1 MIRHSKALTA
11 WMKNVAIVV
20 LIAGV
25 IAVSE
30 AAAVVPSVL
39 TFGWNEY
46 GRTGLGTTSGLATVA
61 TPINTAN
68 LAGKTIVRSS
78 GGDYHN
84 LLLADDGSVFSF
96 GSNEAGITGLG
107 LDVGTTPIATPI
119 NTTNLAGKSIS
130 QLATGEW
137 HSLLLAEDG
146 VVFSF
151 GLNNAGRTGLNTSL
165 GNALVATPIDTTNLT
180 GRTVTQ
186 VAAGRSHSLLLT
198 DDGTVFSFGLNSQG
212 QTGLGTATGST
223 LIATPIN
230 VMNLGGK
237 TIKQIAAAGDQ
248 SFLLAEDGTVF
259 SFGSNLAGVTGLG
272 TSSGSTLI
280 ATPIDTTNL
289 AGKII
294 AKVSA
299 GSLQSLLLAEDGT
312 VFSFGSNADGR
323 TGLGHQIGNTLIA
336 TPIDTTNFV
345 GKAITDVNS
354 GGVHSLLLADDG
366 SVFSFGSNGDGATG
380 RGTSS
385 GDTLI
390 ATLIDT
396 MNLTGP
402 RSRVIGIDTGVYHSV
417 ILAVPEPTT
426 PSLIM
431 VVALFSLRR
440 IR

>member
-237 TIKQIAAAGDQ
+237 MACSPKAVPCDMRVIAARGG
-248 SFLLAEDGTVF
+248 EE
-259 SFGSNLAGVTGLG
+259 
-272 TSSGSTLI
+272 TL
-280 ATPIDTTNL
+280 
-289 AGKII
+289 
-294 AKVSA
+294 
-299 GSLQSLLLAEDGT
+299 
-312 VFSFGSNADGR
+312 
-323 TGLGHQIGNTLIA
+323 
-336 TPIDTTNFV
+336 
-345 GKAITDVNS
+345 DVNE
-354 GGVHSLLLADDG
+354 GKT
-366 SVFSFGSNGDGATG
+366 ATQ
-380 RGTSS
+380 S
-385 GDTLI
+385 
-390 ATLIDT
+390 
-396 MNLTGP
+396 
-402 RSRVIGIDTGVYHSV
+402 
-417 ILAVPEPTT
+417 
-426 PSLIM
+426 
-431 VVALFSLRR
+431 
-440 IR
+440 